1 MLRNL
6 FLSTLFTLFISTC
19 QSQWTSVSGT
29 VYDITKRNP
38 VEAVSVVSTSGR
50 GTMTDSVGKYTLIV
64 KETDSIYFSFL
75 NKETIKFAIKTIPNL
90 AAFDISILKKIGELP
105 IVFVKQRNYKQDSLQ
120 NRLDYAKIFNYEKPG
135 IKTSMNDMGV
145 GMDLDSFIKMFQFR
159 RNKRMASFQR
169 RLFKEEEDR
178 YINHRFNKGLVK
190 RLTGLNTPEID
201 SFMNEFK
208 PTLIMVQLLNDLEL
222 GQYVVEA
229 FKYYKA
235 GIKVNRSLFDIPFE
249 LYRQQTLPQ

>member
-1 MLRNL
+1 MFRHFFILYI
-6 FLSTLFTLFISTC
+6 FTFSLTHTKA
-19 QSQWTSVSGT
+19 QWTTVSGT

-50 GTMTDSVGKYTLIV
+50 GTMTDSVGRYTLAV
-64 KETDSIYFSFL
+64 KESDSIYFSFL
-75 NKETIKFAIKTIPNL
+75 NKETIKYSIKNIPNL

-105 IVFVKQRNYKQDSLQ
+105 LVFVKQRNYRQDSLQ
-120 NRLDYAKIFNYEKPG
+120 NRLAYEKIFNYEKPS
-135 IKTSMNDMGV
+135 IKASVNDMGV
-145 GMDLDSFIKMFQFR
+145 GMDFDSFINMFQFR

-169 RLFKEEEDR
+169 RLLKDEEER

-190 RLTGLNTPEID
+190 RLTGLNAPEID

-208 PTLIMVQLLNDLEL
+208 PTLMMVQQFNELEL

-229 FKYYKA
+229 YKYYKA
-235 GIKVNRSLFDIPFE
+235 GIKVNRSMLNNPNWQ
-249 LYRQQTLPQ
+249 YNQ

>member
-1 MLRNL
+1 MLRYF
-6 FLSTLFTLFISTC
+6 FLLYVFTLSLTHTKA
-19 QSQWTSVSGT
+19 QWTTVSGT

-50 GTMTDSVGKYTLIV
+50 GTMTDSVGHYTLIV

-75 NKETIKFAIKTIPNL
+75 NKETIKYPIKNVPNL

-120 NRLDYAKIFNYEKPG
+120 NRLDYANIFNYEKPG
-135 IKTSMNDMGV
+135 IKASVNDMGV
-145 GMDLDSFIKMFQFR
+145 GMDLDAFIKMFQFR
-159 RNKRMASFQR
+159 KNKRMVSFQR
-169 RLFKEEEDR
+169 RLMKEEEDR

-190 RLTGLNTPEID
+190 KLTGLTAPEID
-201 SFMNEFK
+201 SFITEFK
-208 PTLIMVQLLNDLEL
+208 PTLIMVQQFNDLEL

-229 FKYYKA
+229 YKYYKA
-235 GIKVNRSLFDIPFE
+235 GIKVNRSMLTNP
-249 LYRQQTLPQ
+249 YWQYNQ